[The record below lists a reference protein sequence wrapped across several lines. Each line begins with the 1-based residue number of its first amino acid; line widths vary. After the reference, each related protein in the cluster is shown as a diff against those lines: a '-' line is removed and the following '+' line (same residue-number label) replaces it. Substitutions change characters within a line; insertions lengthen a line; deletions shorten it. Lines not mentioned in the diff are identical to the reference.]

1 VIDWQPYAD
10 AMILERQKAR
20 ADTVAH
26 ERERMAELTARSIA
40 ARRAKKAAGVLAV
53 LAVPTKG
60 FSEK

>member
-1 VIDWQPYAD
+1 
-10 AMILERQKAR
+10 MILERQKAR